1 MKKKKKKL
9 TPRQWWLHD
18 YILAMNT
25 KYPKRWL
32 TQTEIV
38 DALNCDLSY
47 PHDDRYQ
54 LSPNP
59 MAHDKC
65 ISIWQD
71 VAAINRSM
79 EVDKIILINVNSYKM
94 PTSKEEADTYF
105 LNGRK
110 KAALRILKR
119 YWIAMEKIDRDGQGK
134 LLSDQE
140 REITKQSRAKE
151 FYESF
156 IKEIDSDDE
165 DDEGGDEPPL

>member
-1 MKKKKKKL
+1 MAL
-9 TPRQWWLHD
+9 TPRQWWLYG
-18 YILAMNT
+18 YIKAYNERFPD
-25 KYPKRWL
+25 KWL
-32 TQTEIV
+32 TQRDIV
-38 DALNCDLSY
+38 TANNVDVLY
-47 PHDDRYQ
+47 PHDDRYR
-54 LSPNP
+54 LSSNP
-59 MAHDKC
+59 MAHDRC
-65 ISIWQD
+65 FPIWQD

-79 EVDKIILINVNSYKM
+79 EVDKIILINDNTYKM

-119 YWIAMEKIDRDGQGK
+119 YWIAIDKVNRDGQGK
-134 LLSDQE
+134 LVSDQE

-165 DDEGGDEPPL
+165 EGGDEGQ

>member
-1 MKKKKKKL
+1 MAL
-9 TPRQWWLHD
+9 TPRQWWLYG
-18 YILAMNT
+18 YIKAYNERFPD
-25 KYPKRWL
+25 KWL
-32 TQTEIV
+32 TQRDIV
-38 DALNCDLSY
+38 TANNVDVLY
-47 PHDDRYQ
+47 PHDDRYHI
-54 LSPNP
+54 SDNPN
-59 MAHDKC
+59 AHDKC
-65 ISIWQD
+65 ISIWLD

-79 EVDKIILINVNSYKM
+79 EVDKIILINDNTYKM

-119 YWIAMEKIDRDGQGK
+119 YWIAIDKVNRDGQGK
-134 LLSDQE
+134 LVSDQE

-165 DDEGGDEPPL
+165 EGGDEGQ

>member
-1 MKKKKKKL
+1 MAL
-9 TPRQWWLHD
+9 TPRQWWLYG
-18 YILAMNT
+18 YIKAYNERFPD
-25 KYPKRWL
+25 KWL
-32 TQTEIV
+32 TQRDIV
-38 DALNCDLSY
+38 TANNVDVLY
-47 PHDDRYQ
+47 PHDDRYHI
-54 LSPNP
+54 SDNPN
-59 MAHDKC
+59 AHDKC
-65 ISIWQD
+65 ISIWLD

-79 EVDKIILINVNSYKM
+79 EVDKIILINDNTYKM

-156 IKEIDSDDE
+156 IKEIDSDSD
-165 DDEGGDEPPL
+165 DDEGGDEGQ

>member
-1 MKKKKKKL
+1 MAL
-9 TPRQWWLHD
+9 TPRQWWLYG
-18 YILAMNT
+18 YIKAYNERFPD
-25 KYPKRWL
+25 KWL
-32 TQTEIV
+32 TQRDIV
-38 DALNCDLSY
+38 TANNVDVLY
-47 PHDDRYQ
+47 PHDDRYHI
-54 LSPNP
+54 SDNPN
-59 MAHDKC
+59 AHDKC

-79 EVDKIILINVNSYKM
+79 EVDKIILINDNTYKM

-156 IKEIDSDDE
+156 IKEIDSDSD
-165 DDEGGDEPPL
+165 DDEGGDEGQ

>member
-1 MKKKKKKL
+1 MAL
-9 TPRQWWLHD
+9 TPRQWWLYG
-18 YILAMNT
+18 YIKAYNERFPD
-25 KYPKRWL
+25 KWL
-32 TQTEIV
+32 TQRDIV
-38 DALNCDLSY
+38 TANNVDVLY
-47 PHDDRYQ
+47 PHDDRYHI
-54 LSPNP
+54 SDNPN
-59 MAHDKC
+59 AHDKC
-65 ISIWQD
+65 ISIWLD

-140 REITKQSRAKE
+140 REITKQSRANE

-165 DDEGGDEPPL
+165 EGGDEGQ

>member
-1 MKKKKKKL
+1 MAL
-9 TPRQWWLHD
+9 TPRQWWLYG
-18 YILAMNT
+18 YIKAYNERFPD
-25 KYPKRWL
+25 KWL
-32 TQTEIV
+32 TQRDIV
-38 DALNCDLSY
+38 TANNVDVLY
-47 PHDDRYQ
+47 PHDDRYHI
-54 LSPNP
+54 SDNPN
-59 MAHDKC
+59 AHDKC
-65 ISIWQD
+65 ISIWLD

-119 YWIAMEKIDRDGQGK
+119 YWIAIDKVNRDGQGK
-134 LLSDQE
+134 LVSDQE

-165 DDEGGDEPPL
+165 EGGDEGQ

>member
-1 MKKKKKKL
+1 MAL
-9 TPRQWWLHD
+9 TPRQWWLYG
-18 YILAMNT
+18 YIKAYNERFPD
-25 KYPKRWL
+25 KWL
-32 TQTEIV
+32 TQRDIV
-38 DALNCDLSY
+38 TANNVDVLY
-47 PHDDRYQ
+47 PHDDRYHI
-54 LSPNP
+54 SDNPN
-59 MAHDKC
+59 AHDKC
-65 ISIWQD
+65 ISIWLD

-140 REITKQSRAKE
+140 REITKQSRANE

-156 IKEIDSDDE
+156 IKEIDSADDE
-165 DDEGGDEPPL
+165 EGGDEGQ

>member
-1 MKKKKKKL
+1 MSDKL
-9 TPRQWWLHD
+9 TPRQWWLYG
-18 YILAMNT
+18 YIKAYNERFPD
-25 KYPKRWL
+25 KWL
-32 TQTEIV
+32 TQRDIV
-38 DALNCDLSY
+38 TANNVDVLY
-47 PHDDRYQ
+47 PHDDRYHI
-54 LSPNP
+54 SDNPN
-59 MAHDKC
+59 AHDKC
-65 ISIWQD
+65 ISIWLD

-156 IKEIDSDDE
+156 IKEIDSDSD
-165 DDEGGDEPPL
+165 DDEGGDEGQ

>member
-1 MKKKKKKL
+1 MAL
-9 TPRQWWLHD
+9 TPRQWWLYG
-18 YILAMNT
+18 YIKAYNERFPD
-25 KYPKRWL
+25 KWL
-32 TQTEIV
+32 TQRDIV
-38 DALNCDLSY
+38 TANNVDVLY
-47 PHDDRYQ
+47 PHDDRYHI
-54 LSPNP
+54 SDNPN
-59 MAHDKC
+59 AHDKC
-65 ISIWQD
+65 ISIWLD

-156 IKEIDSDDE
+156 IKEIDSDSD
-165 DDEGGDEPPL
+165 DDEGGDEGQ

>member
-1 MKKKKKKL
+1 MAL
-9 TPRQWWLHD
+9 TPRQWWLYG
-18 YILAMNT
+18 YIKAYNERFPD
-25 KYPKRWL
+25 KWL
-32 TQTEIV
+32 TQRDIV
-38 DALNCDLSY
+38 TANNVDVLY
-47 PHDDRYQ
+47 PHDDRYHI
-54 LSPNP
+54 SDNPN
-59 MAHDKC
+59 AHDKC
-65 ISIWQD
+65 ISIWLD

-165 DDEGGDEPPL
+165 EGGDEGQ

>member
-1 MKKKKKKL
+1 MAL
-9 TPRQWWLHD
+9 TPRQWWLYG
-18 YILAMNT
+18 YIKAYNERFPD
-25 KYPKRWL
+25 KWL
-32 TQTEIV
+32 TQRDIV
-38 DALNCDLSY
+38 TANNVDVLY
-47 PHDDRYQ
+47 PHDDRYHI
-54 LSPNP
+54 SDNPN
-59 MAHDKC
+59 AHDKC
-65 ISIWQD
+65 ISIWLD

-134 LLSDQE
+134 LVSDQE

-156 IKEIDSDDE
+156 IKEIDSDSD
-165 DDEGGDEPPL
+165 DDEGGDEGQ

>member
-1 MKKKKKKL
+1 MAL
-9 TPRQWWLHD
+9 TPRQWWLYG
-18 YILAMNT
+18 YIKAYNERFPD
-25 KYPKRWL
+25 KWL
-32 TQTEIV
+32 TQRDIV
-38 DALNCDLSY
+38 TANNVDVLY
-47 PHDDRYQ
+47 PHDDRYHI
-54 LSPNP
+54 SDNPN
-59 MAHDKC
+59 AHDKC
-65 ISIWQD
+65 ISIWLD

-119 YWIAMEKIDRDGQGK
+119 YWIAIDKVNRDGQGK
-134 LLSDQE
+134 LVSDQE

-156 IKEIDSDDE
+156 IKEIDSDSD
-165 DDEGGDEPPL
+165 DDEGGDEGQ

>member
-1 MKKKKKKL
+1 MAL
-9 TPRQWWLHD
+9 TPRQWWLYG
-18 YILAMNT
+18 YIKAYNERFPD
-25 KYPKRWL
+25 KWL
-32 TQTEIV
+32 TQRDIV
-38 DALNCDLSY
+38 TANNVDVLY
-47 PHDDRYQ
+47 PHDDRYHI
-54 LSPNP
+54 SDNPN
-59 MAHDKC
+59 AHDKC
-65 ISIWQD
+65 ISIWLD
-71 VAAINRSM
+71 VAAINRSK

-119 YWIAMEKIDRDGQGK
+119 YWIAIDKVNRDGQGK
-134 LLSDQE
+134 LVSDQE

-165 DDEGGDEPPL
+165 EGGDEGQ